1 MDCSQADILLV
12 DYLYG
17 ELSEQQ
23 RQAFEL
29 HLQSCPAHAKE
40 VERSRAV
47 LTVMRS
53 DRREDPSD
61 SVSKEIVQRAEE
73 SINRTSR
80 PWNWFGWIRTPIAAA
95 AALLVV
101 IGIGV
106 VIYVSEEFERR
117 SLESASTVTTE
128 QPSSPK
134 SLPESDATPAVVADT
149 GSVVSKDERTK
160 VSEKTEPALKKTP
173 APQKPAERPSGADE
187 KALRLSREPLSEK
200 PKARDEEIAQKVDID
215 KPSDRAFTPRP
226 EEYRDQNADSAGSAT
241 VEKSTVAAVRKETAM
256 QPAATAPPLDRGEE
270 IPAEGKQVPRS
281 MPSENIADKS
291 MDDKLDTAL
300 SPLSDSDVMA
310 VMRAHRDEF
319 SVCVQ
324 KYPSVKDKMVVSF
337 VIANDGVVSS
347 VATLTEEFKGTAYE
361 ECVRSEIQK
370 IRFPQF
376 GGEPKTVR
384 FPFTVK

>member
-1 MDCSQADILLV
+1 
-12 DYLYG
+12 
-17 ELSEQQ
+17 
-23 RQAFEL
+23 
-29 HLQSCPAHAKE
+29 
-40 VERSRAV
+40 
-47 LTVMRS
+47 
-53 DRREDPSD
+53 
-61 SVSKEIVQRAEE
+61 
-73 SINRTSR
+73 
-80 PWNWFGWIRTPIAAA
+80 
-95 AALLVV
+95 
-101 IGIGV
+101 
-106 VIYVSEEFERR
+106 
-117 SLESASTVTTE
+117 
-128 QPSSPK
+128 
-134 SLPESDATPAVVADT
+134 
-149 GSVVSKDERTK
+149 
-160 VSEKTEPALKKTP
+160 
-173 APQKPAERPSGADE
+173 
-187 KALRLSREPLSEK
+187 
-200 PKARDEEIAQKVDID
+200 
-215 KPSDRAFTPRP
+215 
-226 EEYRDQNADSAGSAT
+226 
-241 VEKSTVAAVRKETAM
+241 M